1 MRRDTRSAARWR
13 AFSTAGGVFLLD
25 RFSKWV
31 VEARLPPGETHTLI
45 PGLFNLIRTE
55 NRGAAFSLLAGWEGA
70 WPTGL
75 LIALS
80 AAAVVLISVLLW
92 RSATAPDSSPLLRR
106 GLGLI
111 LGGAA
116 GNLVD
121 RVFRGAV
128 TDFLELYA
136 GRFHWPVFN
145 VADAAIT
152 CGALLVLW
160 DMWRAR
166 RAERRS

>member
-1 MRRDTRSAARWR
+1 MAESAARWR
-13 AFSTAGGVFLLD
+13 AFGVAGAVIALD
-25 RFSKWV
+25 RLSKWL
-31 VEARLPPGETHTLI
+31 VEAYLPAGETRALI
-45 PGLFNLIRTE
+45 PGFFNLIRTE
-55 NRGAAFSLLAGWEGA
+55 NRGAAFSLLAGADDA
-70 WPTGL
+70 WRAGL

-80 AAAVVLISVLLW
+80 AVAVVLISAVLW
-92 RSATAPDSSPLLRR
+92 RSGAGLDSGPLLRR
-106 GLGLI
+106 GLALI

-136 GRFHWPVFN
+136 GHFHWPVFN
-145 VADAAIT
+145 LADAAIT
-152 CGALLVLW
+152 IGALLVLW